1 MRGLRSTLVL
11 LIVLVGLGAYIYFAV
26 PQEDTAVSEEN
37 RVFPGLETSV
47 IDRVVV
53 QSESG
58 DTTAVEKNGDNW
70 QIVSPL
76 TTPASTIEMGGIAS
90 ALTTLD
96 RERTVEEAPANLAEF
111 GLEPPR
117 GRVEFSTQDDTLSGE
132 LLIGNK
138 TSTGQSLYAK
148 RADAAPVFLIPS
160 FHEGSLNRSTFDLR
174 DKNILAID
182 RAEVQS
188 VTVNNAGSMISFQQE
203 GTDWRLAP
211 PLSGRADAAMVDGLI
226 GSVAGAQMR
235 SVVAENA
242 SPEELRT
249 YGLEKSDLSVSFN
262 NNGTVT
268 EVLLGAPVD
277 ANTLYARS
285 STGGPVIVIDRSIAD
300 MVRRPAEE
308 YRRREVFG
316 FRAFTASQVEFTRN
330 NQAIVF
336 ERPTSSDG
344 NTPAPWRRTAPTA
357 GDVDASQIESLLND
371 LASMRVTSFVTSTAN
386 TGLNAP
392 VLTVAATY
400 DNGANKETVT
410 FGRQG
415 QNVYASR
422 PDESGALQVSGTA
435 LDEALKSLEGL
446 SQ

>member
-11 LIVLVGLGAYIYFAV
+11 LVVLVGLGAYIYFAV
-26 PQEDTAVSEEN
+26 PQEENAVSQEN
-37 RVFPGLETSV
+37 RVFPGLETAV

-58 DTTAVEKNGDNW
+58 DATTVEKNGDDW

-76 TTPASTIEMGGIAS
+76 TARASTIELGGIAS

-96 RERTVEEAPANLAEF
+96 RERTVEEASANLSEF

-117 GRVEFSTQDDTLSGE
+117 ARVEFSTQGDTLSGE

-160 FHEGSLNRSTFDLR
+160 YHEGSLNRSTFDLR
-174 DKNILAID
+174 DKNLLAID

-188 VTVNNAGSMISFQQE
+188 LTVNNAGSAISFEKE
-203 GTDWRLAP
+203 GTDWRLAS
-211 PLSGRADAAMVDGLI
+211 PLTGRADAAMVDGLI

-235 SVVAENA
+235 SVAAENA
-242 SPEELRT
+242 SPEELRK
-249 YGLEKSDLSVSFN
+249 YGVEKSDLTVSFN

-268 EVLLGAPVD
+268 GVQLGAPVD
-277 ANTLYARS
+277 ENTLYARNS
-285 STGGPVIVIDRSIAD
+285 AGGLVVVIDKSIAD

-308 YRRREVFG
+308 YRRRELFG
-316 FRAFTASQVEFTRN
+316 FRSFTASHIEFTRN
-330 NQAIVF
+330 SQTIVF

-371 LASMRVTSFVTSTAN
+371 VANMRVTSFVASTAN
-386 TGLNAP
+386 TGLDAP
-392 VLTVAATY
+392 VLTVTATY

-422 PDESGALQVSGTA
+422 ADESGALQVSASA
-435 LDEALKSLEGL
+435 LDEALKALDGL